1 MQPRDEMA
9 DEMAC
14 DDRARQTPLSQVALF
29 DPAILQCPHATYKR
43 LRADAP
49 VLRDTSTG
57 IFQVSSYDLVCQ
69 AALDSDTFS
78 SAFGDALRGRFGPS
92 PEAQAIMA
100 QGYEPMDTMLTAD
113 DPEHARYR
121 KLVSKAFT
129 PARVSK
135 MGDGMTAV
143 VNELID
149 GFIDAGEVELASAF
163 SQPLPLRV
171 IAAELGVPSRD
182 LDDFK
187 RWSQAF
193 VDQLSHMAG
202 AEGEARA
209 AREIVDFQHYFADRL
224 EERRRAPTGDILSDL
239 ATVTLT
245 EEGDPRG
252 LTTREALSIIQQLL
266 VAGNETT
273 AHTISEGMKL
283 LIEHPDQMAAVLA
296 DPGLVPDLVEE
307 ALRMLT
313 PTQNMWR
320 VARRDTELA
329 GVAIP
334 AGSVLLLRYGSANR
348 DEARFA
354 DGETFDI
361 RRPNVRRHLA
371 FGYGIHVCLGAAM
384 ARREMVIAFTGL
396 LSRVRNWRFTPGRN
410 RFVHPPNILLRGL
423 TELHLSFDPPA
434 RPA

>member
-1 MQPRDEMA
+1 METDQIMEHIAVPA
-9 DEMAC
+9 G
-14 DDRARQTPLSQVALF
+14 TPPLSDMALF
-29 DPAILQCPHATYKR
+29 DPAILQCPHAAYRR
-43 LRADAP
+43 LRAEAP
-49 VLRDTSTG
+49 VLRDPATG
-57 IFQVSSYDLVCQ
+57 IFQVSSYNLVCK

-78 SAFGDALRGRFGPS
+78 NAFGDALRGRGGPS

-100 QGYEPMDTMLTAD
+100 DGYEPMDTMLTAD

-121 KLVSKAFT
+121 KLVAKAFT
-129 PARVSK
+129 PARVGK
-135 MGDGMTAV
+135 MAETMTAIV
-143 VNELID
+143 GELID
-149 GFIDAGEVELASAF
+149 DFIEAGEVDLPAAF

-171 IAAELGVPSRD
+171 IAAELGVPATD
-182 LDDFK
+182 LEKFK

-193 VDQLSHMAG
+193 VDQLSQMAG
-202 AEGEARA
+202 AEGEVRA

-224 EERRRAPTGDILSDL
+224 EERRRAPGDDILSDL

-283 LIEHPDQMAAVLA
+283 LIEHPDQMAAVIA
-296 DPGLVPDLVEE
+296 DPELIAGLVEE
-307 ALRMLT
+307 TLRLLT

-320 VARRDTELA
+320 VAKRDAELA

-354 DGETFDI
+354 DGDAFDV
-361 RRPNVRRHLA
+361 RRPDVRRHLA

-384 ARREMVIAFTGL
+384 ARREMVIAFSGL
-396 LSRVRNWRFTPGRN
+396 LTRVRGWRFTPGRN
-410 RFVHPPNILLRGL
+410 SFVHPPNILLRGL
-423 TELHLSFDPPA
+423 TELHLSFD
-434 RPA
+434 RPEQPG